1 VVLWADDMSD
11 FYIRTE
17 DISSDDLLNLFVESG
32 RDRQIV
38 DAIKGPQP
46 VVLVGSRGVGKS
58 FLLKVACAELKNA
71 LSENRVFPVYV
82 SFTKSSLVQF
92 AQPQQFQSWMLAK
105 LCNAILRALGRE
117 GLLAQV
123 PREVSILAGQAVTG
137 AAIKTPLEV
146 VEEAFETSWK
156 SPNTPVETDRVP
168 DIDSFKEAI
177 EDMCHPLEIK
187 RIALLIDEAAHVFIP
202 QQQRA
207 FFTMFRDLRS
217 PYITCNAAIYPGVTS
232 FGDTFQPAHDATFIS
247 IDRDVLDS
255 AYVRTMREIVEK
267 QADSET
273 QKAIARNGQLFAVLA
288 YAASG
293 NPRLLLKTIL
303 KAPNVSSSEV
313 NEVFR
318 SFYRSEIWG
327 EHSVL
332 AEKYPGHKHLIDWGR
347 NFIESVVLPE
357 IQKKNISSLETERS
371 TSSFFWIHRDAPI
384 GVKHALQILSYTGI
398 VSEHAQGIKATRA
411 EIGTRYSVNLGCLFS
426 LEATPA
432 QTAFGIAKALSIKRM
447 TEYGAN
453 NPSYAGLEGGQ
464 PSLEDVVANR
474 EALAAQLSKPI
485 DVLDITDWQKRTL
498 RELNMVTVEDVLK
511 STEEDLK
518 RAYYV
523 GVVRARQM
531 RNAAEAAVFEYLS
544 G

>member
-1 VVLWADDMSD
+1 MTD

-17 DISSDDLLNLFVESG
+17 DISSEALLKLFVESA
-32 RDRQIV
+32 RDRQII
-38 DAIKGPQP
+38 DSIKGPNP

-58 FLLKVACAELKNA
+58 FLLRVASAELKNTF
-71 LSENRVFPVYV
+71 SENRVFPVYV

-92 AQPQQFQSWMLAK
+92 AQPQQFQFWMLAK
-105 LCNAILRALGRE
+105 LCNAILRGLGRE
-117 GLLAQV
+117 GLLAQA
-123 PREVSILAGQAVTG
+123 PKQVSILAGQAVNNASEMTR
-137 AAIKTPLEV
+137 LEA
-146 VEEAFETSWK
+146 VEEAFETSWQ
-156 SPNTPVETDRVP
+156 SQDEVIDVAGVP

-177 EDMCHPLEIK
+177 EDICSQLQIK
-187 RIALLIDEAAHVFIP
+187 RISLLIDEAAHVFIP
-202 QQQRA
+202 KQQRA

-217 PYITCNAAIYPGVTS
+217 AYITCNAAIYPGVTS
-232 FGDTFQPAHDATFIS
+232 FGDTFQLAHDATFIS
-247 IDRDVLDS
+247 IERDVLDS
-255 AYVRTMREIVEK
+255 GYVQNMREIVEK

-273 QKAIARNGQLFAVLA
+273 QKAIARNGQLFSVLA

-293 NPRLLLKTIL
+293 NPRLLLKTLL
-303 KAPNVSSSEV
+303 KEKKLSSSEV

-318 SFYRSEIWG
+318 TFYRSEIWG

-357 IQKKNISSLETERS
+357 IQKKNISSLETEKS

-398 VSEHAQGIKATRA
+398 VSEHSRGVKATRA
-411 EIGTRYSVNLGCLFS
+411 EIGSRYSVNLGCLFS
-426 LEATPA
+426 LEANPA

-447 TEYGAN
+447 TEFGAN
-453 NPSYAGLEGGQ
+453 SSSYADLEQ
-464 PSLEDVVANR
+464 NQANLEDGAANR
-474 EALAAQLSKPI
+474 QALVVQLGKSI
-485 DVLDITDWQKRTL
+485 NVLDITEWQKGKL
-498 RELNMVTVEDVLK
+498 IKLGLATVGDVLK
-511 STEEDLK
+511 ATEGDLK
-518 RAYYV
+518 KADYV
-523 GVVRARQM
+523 GDVRARQM

>member
-1 VVLWADDMSD
+1 MMTD

-17 DISSDDLLNLFVESG
+17 DISNDNLLDVFVESK
-32 RDRQIV
+32 RDRQIIE
-38 DAIKGPQP
+38 AIKGPNP

-58 FLLKVACAELKNA
+58 FLLKVASSELKNSF
-71 LSENRVFPVYV
+71 SEDRVFPVYV

-92 AQPQQFQSWMLAK
+92 SQPQQFQFWMLAK
-105 LCNAILRALGRE
+105 LCNAILRGLGRE
-117 GLLAQV
+117 GLLVQAPKQI
-123 PREVSILAGQAVTG
+123 SILAGQSVSNISKMTR
-137 AAIKTPLEV
+137 LEF

-156 SPNTPVETDRVP
+156 SQDQVIDVAGVP

-177 EDMCHPLEIK
+177 EDICSQLEIK

-202 QQQRA
+202 QQQRD

-217 PYITCNAAIYPGVTS
+217 SFITCNAAIYPGVTS

-255 AYVRTMREIVEK
+255 GYVQNMREIVEK

-273 QKAIARNGQLFAVLA
+273 QKAITRNGQMFAVLA

-293 NPRLLLKTIL
+293 NPRLLLKTLL
-303 KAPNVSSSEV
+303 KAKKLSSTEI

-318 SFYRSEIWG
+318 TFYRSEIWG

-347 NFIESVVLPE
+347 NFIESVLLPE
-357 IQKKNISSLETERS
+357 IQKKNILYLESEKS

-398 VSEHAQGIKATRA
+398 VSEHSLGVKATRA

-426 LEATPA
+426 LETTPA

-447 TEYGAN
+447 TEFGAN
-453 NPSYAGLEGGQ
+453 NNSYADLQ
-464 PSLEDVVANR
+464 QMQSNLEDGAANR
-474 EALAAQLSKPI
+474 QALVAQLEKSI
-485 DVLDITDWQKRTL
+485 NVLDITGWQKNKLQEIMLT
-498 RELNMVTVEDVLK
+498 TVGDVLK
-511 STEEDLK
+511 ATEGDLK
-518 RAYYV
+518 KADYV
-523 GVVRARQM
+523 GNVRARQM

>member
-1 VVLWADDMSD
+1 MTN

-17 DISSDDLLNLFVESG
+17 DIANDELLGLFVEST
-32 RDRQIV
+32 RDRQIIE
-38 DAIKGPQP
+38 AIKGPNP
-46 VVLVGSRGVGKS
+46 IVLVGSRGVGKS
-58 FLLKVACAELKNA
+58 FLLKVSNSELKNSF
-71 LSENRVFPVYV
+71 SENRVFPVYV

-92 AQPQQFQSWMLAK
+92 SQPQHFQYWMLAK
-105 LCNAILRALGRE
+105 LCNSILRALGRE
-117 GLLAQV
+117 GLLVQAPKQI
-123 PREVSILAGQAVTG
+123 SILAGQP
-137 AAIKTPLEV
+137 IDITPKMTRLES

-156 SPNTPVETDRVP
+156 SQDHVIDVTGVP

-177 EDMCHPLEIK
+177 EDICTQLNIK

-217 PYITCNAAIYPGVTS
+217 SYITCNAAIYPGVTS

-255 AYVRTMREIVEK
+255 GYIQNMQEIVEK

-273 QKAIARNGQLFAVLA
+273 QKAITRNGQLFAVLA

-293 NPRLLLKTIL
+293 NPRLLLKTLL
-303 KAPNVSSSEV
+303 KINKLSSIEV
-313 NEVFR
+313 NDVFR
-318 SFYRSEIWG
+318 TFYRSEIWG

-357 IQKKNISSLETERS
+357 IQKKNIGSLESEKS

-398 VSEHAQGIKATRA
+398 VSEHSVGVKATRA

-426 LEATPA
+426 LETNPA

-447 TEYGAN
+447 TEFGAN
-453 NPSYAGLEGGQ
+453 NSIYSDLQKNKGDLDDGT
-464 PSLEDVVANR
+464 ANR
-474 EALAAQLSKPI
+474 QALVLQLDNSI
-485 DVLDITDWQKRTL
+485 DVLDITDWQKGKL
-498 RELNMVTVEDVLK
+498 RELNLTTVGEVLRA
-511 STEEDLK
+511 TEGDLK
-518 RAYYV
+518 KADYI
-523 GVVRARQM
+523 GNVRARQM

>member
-1 VVLWADDMSD
+1 MTD

-17 DISSDDLLNLFVESG
+17 DISNDKLLDLFVESE

-38 DAIKGPQP
+38 EAIKGPNP
-46 VVLVGSRGVGKS
+46 VILVGSRGVGKS
-58 FLLKVACAELKNA
+58 FLLKVASSELRNSF
-71 LSENRVFPVYV
+71 SENRVFPVYV

-92 AQPQQFQSWMLAK
+92 AQPQQFQYWMLAK
-105 LCNAILRALGRE
+105 LCNAILRSFRRE
-117 GLLAQV
+117 GLLIQAPKQI
-123 PREVSILAGQAVTG
+123 SILAGQSSENNASQ
-137 AAIKTPLEV
+137 KTRLEA

-156 SPNTPVETDRVP
+156 SQDHVVDISGLP
-168 DIDSFKEAI
+168 DIDKFKDAM
-177 EDMCHPLEIK
+177 EDICSQLKIK
-187 RIALLIDEAAHVFIP
+187 RVALFIDEAAHVFIP

-207 FFTMFRDLRS
+207 FFTLFRDLRS
-217 PYITCNAAIYPGVTS
+217 PCITCNAAIYPGVTS
-232 FGDTFQPAHDATFIS
+232 FGDTFQPAHDATFVS
-247 IDRDVLDS
+247 IDRDISDS
-255 AYVRTMREIVEK
+255 GYVQNMREIVER

-273 QKAIARNGQLFAVLA
+273 QKAIARNGRLFAVLA

-303 KAPNVSSSEV
+303 KAKKISSSEV

-318 SFYRSEIWG
+318 TFYRSEIWG

-347 NFIESVVLPE
+347 NFIESVLLPE
-357 IQKKNISSLETERS
+357 IQRKNITSLESDKS

-398 VSEHAQGIKATRA
+398 VSEHSLGVKATRA

-426 LEATPA
+426 LEANPA
-432 QTAFGIAKALSIKRM
+432 QTAFAIAKALSIKRM
-447 TEYGAN
+447 TEFGVSN
-453 NPSYAGLEGGQ
+453 SSYAGLQ
-464 PSLEDVVANR
+464 QNQANLEDEAANR
-474 EALAAQLSKPI
+474 HALMTQLGKPI
-485 DVLDITDWQKRTL
+485 DVLDITDWQKNKI
-498 RELNMVTVEDVLK
+498 RELGLATVGDVLK
-511 STEEDLK
+511 ATEGDLK
-518 RAYYV
+518 KANYV
-523 GVVRARQM
+523 GDVRARQM